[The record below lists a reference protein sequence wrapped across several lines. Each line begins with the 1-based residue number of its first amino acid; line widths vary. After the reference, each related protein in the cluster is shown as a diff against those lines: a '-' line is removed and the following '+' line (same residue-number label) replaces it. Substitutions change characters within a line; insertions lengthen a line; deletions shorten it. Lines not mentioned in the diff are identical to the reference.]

1 MGAVKNFVKG
11 AATVLPE
18 IRKPIRKP
26 SLNEKLMWTGIAVIV
41 YMVMAVTPLTGVPV
55 GSQSQFS
62 YSSIIF
68 ASQQGTLMTLGIGP
82 IVTAG
87 LILQLLAGSEIIR
100 VDFQNPDDRAIF
112 TSATKLLTMIV
123 IVVEASAYLLG
134 GLFGTITPPAAITIF
149 FELFAASV
157 IVMLLDELVQ
167 KGWGIGSGVSLFI
180 LAGVAQRVMWDMFS
194 PLQIPLK
201 AATSSATAAVTTYY
215 GGIPFFIN
223 ATLAG
228 HPLDAMFR
236 TDAPQF
242 PTIFGLMLTITAI
255 LIIIYVEGM
264 RIEIPITSTKYR
276 GFAGVYPIKLL
287 YVSNI
292 PVILFSALVSNISFF
307 AAYIWKAYDY
317 NNVNPWINWFARYNT
332 TQVIQGASTGQSPL
346 SYQPLNNSLIYYMTS
361 PPAIYAPN
369 TDLLRALT
377 YVLFAVIF
385 SVMFARIWVEIGGLS
400 PKAAA
405 KNLIGADVMVPGFR
419 RTGTS
424 VEAILSKY
432 IPVIT
437 ILGGIFIG
445 LLAALAQLLGVY
457 GTGVGLLL
465 MIDIII
471 QYYQMLVKEQLE
483 SMMPRLGALLGR
495 T

>member
-1 MGAVKNFVKG
+1 MGAIKNFVKS
-11 AATVLPE
+11 AATILPE

-26 SLNEKLMWTGIAVIV
+26 SLNEKLMWTGITLIV
-41 YMVMAVTPLTGVPV
+41 YFVMAVTPLTGVQI

-62 YSSIIF
+62 YSNIIF

-87 LILQLLAGSEIIR
+87 LILQLLAGSDIVR
-100 VDFQNPDDRAIF
+100 VDFQNPDDRSIF
-112 TSATKLLTMIV
+112 TSATKLLTIIV
-123 IVVEASAYLLG
+123 IVVEASAYLIG
-134 GLFGTITPPAAITIF
+134 GLFGTISPSASIAIF

-180 LAGVAQRVMWDMFS
+180 LAGVAQRMMWDIFS
-194 PLQIPLK
+194 PLSVPVSGTGQN
-201 AATSSATAAVTTYY
+201 AVTAIY
-215 GGIPFFIN
+215 GVIPALVESIFKGNVASMFFREN
-223 ATLAG
+223 A
-228 HPLDAMFR
+228 PN
-236 TDAPQF
+236 F
-242 PTIFGLMLTITAI
+242 PSIFGLLLTIAAI
-255 LIIIYVEGM
+255 LIIVYFEGM

-292 PVILFSALVSNISFF
+292 PVILFSALTSNIQFF
-307 AAYIWKAYDY
+307 GAYVWKAYDPSNSNIY
-317 NNVNPWINWFARYNT
+317 FNWFAKYNL
-332 TQVIQGASTGQSPL
+332 TQIAANPTASAL
-346 SYQPLNNSLIYYMTS
+346 SYQPLPGNLIYYMTS
-361 PPAIYAPN
+361 PNSIFVPHPDYI
-369 TDLLRALT
+369 RALT
-377 YVLFAVIF
+377 YVAFAVIF

-419 RTGTS
+419 RSGAS
-424 VEAILSKY
+424 VEAILQKY

-437 ILGGIFIG
+437 IIGGIFIG
-445 LLAALAQLLGVY
+445 LLAALANIFGVY

-465 MIDIII
+465 MCDIII

-483 SMMPRLGALLGR
+483 NMMPRLGALLGR

>member
-1 MGAVKNFVKG
+1 MGALTNFIKA

-18 IRKPIRKP
+18 IRKPTRKP
-26 SLNEKLMWTGIAVIV
+26 SLNEKLIWTGIAVIV
-41 YMVMAVTPLTGVPV
+41 YMVMAVTPLTGIPV
-55 GSQSQFS
+55 GAQSQFS

-87 LILQLLAGSEIIR
+87 LILQLLAGSEIIK
-100 VDFQNPDDRAIF
+100 VDFQNPDDRALF
-112 TSATKLLTMIV
+112 TSATKFLTIIV
-123 IVVEASAYLLG
+123 IAVEASAYLLG
-134 GLFGTITPPAAITIF
+134 GLFGQINAAASIAIF

-180 LAGVAQRVMWDMFS
+180 LAGVAQRVMWDIFS
-194 PLQIPLK
+194 PLQVPVTQGV
-201 AATSSATAAVTTYY
+201 TSIYGFVPFLVSAIA
-215 GGIPFFIN
+215 
-223 ATLAG
+223 AG
-228 HPLDAMFR
+228 HPAEALFR
-236 TDAPQF
+236 PDAPQF
-242 PTIFGLMLTITAI
+242 PSGFGLILTLAAMLIV
-255 LIIIYVEGM
+255 IYVEGM

-292 PVILFSALVSNISFF
+292 PVILFSALVANISFF
-307 AAYIWKAYDY
+307 AAYLWKQYDLNNSNHIFNYFAKY
-317 NNVNPWINWFARYNT
+317 NLTSVTSA
-332 TQVIQGASTGQSPL
+332 QSPL
-346 SYQPLNNSLIYYMTS
+346 SYQPLKGSLIYYMTG
-361 PPAIYAPN
+361 PTTPVYAAG
-369 TDLLRALT
+369 TDWIRALT
-377 YVLFAVIF
+377 YVAFAVAF

-445 LLAALAQLLGVY
+445 LLASLAQLLGVY

-495 T
+495 K

>member
-1 MGAVKNFVKG
+1 MGAIKNFVKG

-18 IRKPIRKP
+18 IRKPVRKP
-26 SLNEKLMWTGIAVIV
+26 SLNEKLIWTGIAVIV
-41 YMVMAVTPLTGVPV
+41 YMVMAVTPLTGVAV
-55 GSQSQFS
+55 GAQSQFS

-100 VDFQNPDDRAIF
+100 IDFQNPEDRAIF

-123 IVVEASAYLLG
+123 IVVEASAYLIG
-134 GLFGTITPPAAITIF
+134 GLFGTIAPPAAIAIF

-180 LAGVAQRVMWDMFS
+180 LAGVAQRVMWDIFS
-194 PLQIPLK
+194 PLQVPVSGGGNTGLPV
-201 AATSSATAAVTTYY
+201 VTQVY
-215 GGIPFFIN
+215 GGISYLISSIISGNPADAFF
-223 ATLAG
+223 
-228 HPLDAMFR
+228 R
-236 TDAPQF
+236 VSAPQF
-242 PTIFGLMLTITAI
+242 PSIFGLIMTIVAM
-255 LIIIYVEGM
+255 LIIVYVEGM

-276 GFAGVYPIKLL
+276 GFAGTYPIKLL

-292 PVILFSALVSNISFF
+292 PVILFSALIANISFF
-307 AAYIWKAYDY
+307 GAYLWKAYNP
-317 NNVNPWINWFARYNT
+317 NNTNPWFNWFVRYNST
-332 TQVIQGASTGQSPL
+332 SITQGQSPL
-346 SYQPLNNSLIYYMTS
+346 SYQPLNDSLIYYMTS
-361 PPAIYAPN
+361 PRDIFVPHPDY
-369 TDLLRALT
+369 LRALT
-377 YVLFAVIF
+377 YVLFAVVF

-405 KNLIGADVMVPGFR
+405 KSLIGADVMVPGFR

-445 LLAALAQLLGVY
+445 LLASVSDILGVY

-483 SMMPRLGALLGR
+483 SMMPRLGSLLGR

>member
-1 MGAVKNFVKG
+1 LGAIRNFVRG

-18 IRKPIRKP
+18 IRKPTRKP
-26 SLNEKLMWTGIAVIV
+26 SLTEKLMWTGIALAV
-41 YMVMAVTPLTGVPV
+41 YLVMAVTPLTGVAI
-55 GSQSQFS
+55 GQQSQFS

-87 LILQLLAGSEIIR
+87 LILQLLAGSEIIK
-100 VDFQNPDDRAIF
+100 VDFQNPEDRVLF

-123 IVVEASAYLLG
+123 IVVEASAYLIG
-134 GLFGTITPPAAITIF
+134 GLFGSIAPNAAIAIF

-180 LAGVAQRVMWDMFS
+180 LAGVAQRMAWDMFS
-194 PLQIPLK
+194 PLSIPV
-201 AATSSATAAVTTYY
+201 SGSGATAVSQIY
-215 GGIPFFIN
+215 GGIPYLISQIAAGTPQNAFFRSSAAQFPSMFGLII
-223 ATLAG
+223 TLA
-228 HPLDAMFR
+228 AMF
-236 TDAPQF
+236 
-242 PTIFGLMLTITAI
+242 
-255 LIIIYVEGM
+255 IIIYIEGM

-292 PVILFSALVSNISFF
+292 PVILFSALISNISFF
-307 AAYIWKAYDY
+307 AVYLWKSYDY
-317 NNVNPWINWFARYNT
+317 GNVSSWFNWFARYNT
-332 TQVIQGASTGQSPL
+332 TQIASNPGQSPL
-346 SYQPLNNSLIYYMTS
+346 NFQPLSGSLIYYMTS
-361 PPAIYAPN
+361 PN
-369 TDLLRALT
+369 TIFVPHPDYLRALT
-377 YVLFAVIF
+377 YVLFAVVF

-419 RTGTS
+419 RSGTS

-437 ILGGIFIG
+437 IIGGIFIG
-445 LLAALAQLLGVY
+445 LLASLASILGVY

>member
-18 IRKPIRKP
+18 IRKPTRKP
-26 SLNEKLMWTGIAVIV
+26 SLNEKLIWTGVALIV
-41 YMVMAVTPLTGVPV
+41 YLVMAVTPLTGVAV
-55 GSQSQFS
+55 GAQSQFS

-123 IVVEASAYLLG
+123 IVVEASAYLIG
-134 GLFGTITPPAAITIF
+134 GLFGTIQPPAAIAIF

-180 LAGVAQRVMWDMFS
+180 LAGVAQRVMWDIFS
-194 PLQIPLK
+194 PLEVPITGGGNTGLPVVAQ
-201 AATSSATAAVTTYY
+201 YY
-215 GGIPFFIN
+215 GGIVYLLSSTF
-223 ATLAG
+223 AG
-228 HPLDAMFR
+228 HPQSAFFR
-236 TDAPQF
+236 ESAPQF
-242 PTIFGLMLTITAI
+242 PSIFGLIMTLAAI
-255 LIIIYVEGM
+255 FFIIYVEGM

-292 PVILFSALVSNISFF
+292 PVILFSALISNISFF
-307 AAYIWKAYDY
+307 AAYLWKAYDV
-317 NNVNPWINWFARYNT
+317 NNSNQWFNWFAMYNS
-332 TQVIQGASTGQSPL
+332 TQVSSSQSPL
-346 SYQPLNNSLIYYMTS
+346 SYQPLKGTLIYYMTS
-361 PPAIYAPN
+361 PRDIFVPHPDY
-369 TDLLRALT
+369 LRALT
-377 YVLFAVIF
+377 YVLFAVVF

-405 KNLIGADVMVPGFR
+405 KSLIGADVMVPGFR
-419 RTGTS
+419 RSGTS
-424 VEAILSKY
+424 VEAILTRY

-437 ILGGIFIG
+437 IIGGIFIG
-445 LLAALAQLLGVY
+445 LLASLSDILGVY

>member
-1 MGAVKNFVKG
+1 MGAIKNFVKS

-18 IRKPIRKP
+18 IRKPVRKP
-26 SLNEKLMWTGIAVIV
+26 SLNEKLMWTGIALIV
-41 YMVMAVTPLTGVPV
+41 YFVMAVTPLTGVQI

-62 YSSIIF
+62 YSNIIF

-100 VDFQNPDDRAIF
+100 VDFQNPDDRSIF

-123 IVVEASAYLLG
+123 IVVEASAYLIG
-134 GLFGTITPPAAITIF
+134 GLFGTIHAAASIAIF

-167 KGWGIGSGVSLFI
+167 KGWGIGSGISLFI
-180 LAGVAQRVMWDMFS
+180 LAGVAQRMMWDIFS
-194 PLQIPLK
+194 PLQIPLSGGGTTGLPSV
-201 AATSSATAAVTTYY
+201 AAYYGIVPALLNSTYFGRPLSVFFRENAPNFPSLFGLILTAA
-215 GGIPFFIN
+215 
-223 ATLAG
+223 
-228 HPLDAMFR
+228 
-236 TDAPQF
+236 
-242 PTIFGLMLTITAI
+242 AI
-255 LIIIYVEGM
+255 LVIVYVEGM

-292 PVILFSALVSNISFF
+292 PVILFSALTSNISFF
-307 AAYIWKAYDY
+307 GAYIWKAYDSANTNAY
-317 NNVNPWINWFARYNT
+317 INWFARYNV
-332 TQVIQGASTGQSPL
+332 TQIASNPTESAL
-346 SYQPLNNSLIYYMTS
+346 SYQPLKGNLIYYMTS
-361 PPAIYAPN
+361 PNSIFVPHPDYI
-369 TDLLRALT
+369 RALT
-377 YVLFAVIF
+377 YVCFAVVF

-419 RTGTS
+419 RSGAS
-424 VEAILSKY
+424 VEAILQKY

-437 ILGGIFIG
+437 IIGGIFIG
-445 LLAALAQLLGVY
+445 LLASLANILGVY

-465 MIDIII
+465 MCDIII

-483 SMMPRLGALLGR
+483 NMMPRLGSLLGR
-495 T
+495 S

>member
-55 GSQSQFS
+55 GAQSQFS

-68 ASQQGTLMTLGIGP
+68 ASSQGTLMTLGIGP

-100 VDFQNPDDRAIF
+100 VDFQNPDDRALF

-134 GLFGTITPPAAITIF
+134 GLFGSISPPAAITIF

-194 PLQIPLK
+194 PLQVPIHA
-201 AATSSATAAVTTYY
+201 AATNTTASVTTFY
-215 GGIPFFIN
+215 GGIPYFIN

-228 HPLDAMFR
+228 HPQDAIFR
-236 TDAPQF
+236 SNAPSF
-242 PTIFGLMLTITAI
+242 PTLFGLILTISAI
-255 LIIIYVEGM
+255 LVIIYVEGM

-317 NNVNPWINWFARYNT
+317 NNVNPLVNWFARYNT
-332 TQVIQGASTGQSPL
+332 TQILSSSGQSPL

-361 PPAIYAPN
+361 PPAIYTPH
-369 TDLLRALT
+369 TDFIRALT
-377 YVLFAVIF
+377 YVMFAVIF

-419 RTGTS
+419 RSGTS
-424 VEAILSKY
+424 VEAILQKY

-437 ILGGIFIG
+437 IIGGIFIG
-445 LLAALAQLLGVY
+445 LLASLAQLLGVY

-465 MIDIII
+465 MTDIII
-471 QYYQMLVKEQLE
+471 QYYQMLLKEHLE
-483 SMMPRLGALLGR
+483 SMMPRLGSLLGR
-495 T
+495 S

>member
-1 MGAVKNFVKG
+1 MGAVRNFVKG

-18 IRKPIRKP
+18 IKKPVRKP
-26 SLNEKLMWTGIAVIV
+26 SLNEKLIWTGTALIV
-41 YMVMAVTPLTGVPV
+41 YLVMAVTPLTGVAV
-55 GSQSQFS
+55 GAQSQFS

-87 LILQLLAGSEIIR
+87 LILQLLAGSEIIK

-123 IVVEASAYLLG
+123 IVVESSAYLIG
-134 GLFGTITPPAAITIF
+134 GLFGQISPAASIAIF
-149 FELFAASV
+149 FELFVASV

-180 LAGVAQRVMWDMFS
+180 LAGVAQRIAWDMFS
-194 PLQIPLK
+194 PLQIALNN
-201 AATSSATAAVTTYY
+201 TSNGAAAVTTYY
-215 GGIPFFIN
+215 GGIPYFIN
-223 ATLAG
+223 ATIAG
-228 HPLDAMFR
+228 HPLAALFR

-242 PTIFGLMLTITAI
+242 PTLFGLVLTISAI
-255 LIIIYVEGM
+255 LIIVYVEGM

-292 PVILFSALVSNISFF
+292 PVILFSALTSNLSFF
-307 AAYIWKAYDY
+307 GAYIWKAYDY
-317 NNVNPWINWFARYNT
+317 GNSNPWINWFVKYNV
-332 TQVIQGASTGQSPL
+332 TQVAAAQAQNQSPL
-346 SYQPLNNSLIYYMTS
+346 SYQSVKGSLIYYMTG
-361 PPAIYAPN
+361 PN
-369 TDLLRALT
+369 ADYTPGTDWIRAGT
-377 YVLFAVIF
+377 YVAFAVMF

-419 RTGTS
+419 RSGTS

-437 ILGGIFIG
+437 IIGGIFIG
-445 LLAALAQLLGVY
+445 LLASLAQLLGVY

-465 MIDIII
+465 MVDIII

-495 T
+495 S

>member
-1 MGAVKNFVKG
+1 MGAIKNFVKS

-18 IRKPIRKP
+18 IRKPVRKP
-26 SLNEKLMWTGIAVIV
+26 SLNEKLMWTGIALIV
-41 YMVMAVTPLTGVPV
+41 YFVMAVTPLTGVAV

-62 YSSIIF
+62 YSNIIF

-87 LILQLLAGSEIIR
+87 LILQLLAGSEIIK
-100 VDFQNPDDRAIF
+100 VDFQNPDDRSIF

-123 IVVEASAYLLG
+123 IVVEASAYLIG
-134 GLFGTITPPAAITIF
+134 GLFGTIKAPAAIAIF
-149 FELFAASV
+149 LELFAASV

-167 KGWGIGSGVSLFI
+167 KGWGIGSGISLFI
-180 LAGVAQRVMWDMFS
+180 LAGVAQRMMWDIFS
-194 PLQIPLK
+194 PLVLTVSGGGTTGLPPV
-201 AATSSATAAVTTYY
+201 TAYY
-215 GGIPFFIN
+215 GSIPALFSAIF
-223 ATLAG
+223 AG
-228 HPLDAMFR
+228 HPFSVFFR
-236 TDAPQF
+236 ENAPNF
-242 PTIFGLMLTITAI
+242 PSIFGLILTSAAI
-255 LIIIYVEGM
+255 LVIVYVEGM

-292 PVILFSALVSNISFF
+292 PVILFSALTTNIQFF
-307 AAYIWKAYDY
+307 GAYIWKAYDPHNTNIY
-317 NNVNPWINWFARYNT
+317 FNWFAQYNI
-332 TQVIQGASTGQSPL
+332 TQIQSNLNESAL
-346 SYQPLNNSLIYYMTS
+346 SYQPLPGNLIYYMTS
-361 PPAIYAPN
+361 PNSIFVPHPDYI
-369 TDLLRALT
+369 RALT
-377 YVLFAVIF
+377 YVCFAVIF

-419 RTGTS
+419 RSGAS
-424 VEAILSKY
+424 VEAILQKY

-437 ILGGIFIG
+437 IIGGIFIG
-445 LLAALAQLLGVY
+445 LLASLANILGVY

-465 MIDIII
+465 MCDIII

-483 SMMPRLGALLGR
+483 NMMPRLGALLGR

>member
-1 MGAVKNFVKG
+1 MSGIKDFVKG

-18 IRKPIRKP
+18 IRKPVRKP
-26 SLNEKLMWTGIAVIV
+26 SLNEKLMWTGIALIV

-55 GSQSQFS
+55 GAQSQFS

-68 ASQQGTLMTLGIGP
+68 ASSQGTLMTLGIGP

-134 GLFGTITPPAAITIF
+134 GLFGTISPAAAIAIF

-194 PLQIPLK
+194 PLQVPIH
-201 AATSSATAAVTTYY
+201 AATSNSTAAVTTFY
-215 GGIPFFIN
+215 GGIPYFIN
-223 ATLAG
+223 ATLVG
-228 HPLDAMFR
+228 HPQDAFFR
-236 TDAPQF
+236 TNAPSF
-242 PTIFGLMLTITAI
+242 PTIFGLILTISAI

-317 NNVNPWINWFARYNT
+317 NNVNPLINWFARYNT
-332 TQVIQGASTGQSPL
+332 TQILQNPNQSPL
-346 SYQPLNNSLIYYMTS
+346 SYQPLNDSLIYYMTS
-361 PPAIYAPN
+361 PTAIYTPH
-369 TDLLRALT
+369 TDYIRALT

-419 RTGTS
+419 RSGTS
-424 VEAILSKY
+424 VEAILQKY

-437 ILGGIFIG
+437 IIGGIFIG
-445 LLAALAQLLGVY
+445 LLAALSQLLGVY

-465 MIDIII
+465 MTDIII
-471 QYYQMLVKEQLE
+471 QYYQMLLKEQLE
-483 SMMPRLGALLGR
+483 SMMPRLGSLLGR

>member
-1 MGAVKNFVKG
+1 MSGIRDFVKG

-18 IRKPIRKP
+18 IRKPVRKP

-41 YMVMAVTPLTGVPV
+41 YMVMAVTPLTGIPI
-55 GSQSQFS
+55 GAQSQFS

-68 ASQQGTLMTLGIGP
+68 ASSQGTLMTLGIGP

-100 VDFQNPDDRAIF
+100 VDFQNPDDRALF

-134 GLFGTITPPAAITIF
+134 GLFGTISAPAAITIF

-194 PLQIPLK
+194 PLQVPVH
-201 AATSSATAAVTTYY
+201 TAAAGSNVTVSEFY
-215 GGIPFFIN
+215 GGIPYFIN
-223 ATLAG
+223 ATMAG
-228 HPLDAMFR
+228 HPLDALFR
-236 TDAPQF
+236 PGAPQF
-242 PTIFGLMLTITAI
+242 PTIFGLLLTLAAI

-317 NNVNPWINWFARYNT
+317 NNVNPLINWFARYNT
-332 TQVIQGASTGQSPL
+332 TQILANPGQSPL
-346 SYQPLNNSLIYYMTS
+346 SYQPLNDSLIYYMTS
-361 PPAIYAPN
+361 PQAIYTPH
-369 TDLLRALT
+369 TDFVRALT

-419 RTGTS
+419 RSGTS
-424 VEAILSKY
+424 VEAILQKY

-437 ILGGIFIG
+437 IIGGIFIG
-445 LLAALAQLLGVY
+445 LLASLAQLLGVY

-465 MIDIII
+465 MTDIII
-471 QYYQMLVKEQLE
+471 QYYQMLLKEHLE
-483 SMMPRLGALLGR
+483 SMMPRLGSLLGR
-495 T
+495 S

>member
-1 MGAVKNFVKG
+1 MGAIKNFVKG

-18 IRKPIRKP
+18 IRKPVRKP
-26 SLNEKLMWTGIAVIV
+26 SLNEKLMWTGIALIV
-41 YMVMAVTPLTGVPV
+41 YMVMAVTPLTGVPI
-55 GSQSQFS
+55 GASNPNS

-87 LILQLLAGSEIIR
+87 LILQLLAGSEIIK

-123 IVVEASAYLLG
+123 IVVEASAYLIG
-134 GLFGTITPPAAITIF
+134 GLFGSIAPQAAIAIF

-157 IVMLLDELVQ
+157 IVMLLDELIQ

-180 LAGVAQRVMWDMFS
+180 LAGVAQRTMWDIFS
-194 PLQIPLK
+194 PIVVPV
-201 AATSSATAAVTTYY
+201 SGSGATAITQFY
-215 GGIPFFIN
+215 GVVPATISALFHGNVGSMFFREN
-223 ATLAG
+223 
-228 HPLDAMFR
+228 
-236 TDAPQF
+236 APQF
-242 PTIFGLMLTITAI
+242 PSIFGLILTIAAI
-255 LIIIYVEGM
+255 LVIVYVEGM

-292 PVILFSALVSNISFF
+292 PVILFSALTSNIQFF
-307 AAYIWKAYDY
+307 ASYLWKAYDP
-317 NNVNPWINWFARYNT
+317 NNTNVYFNWFAKFNS
-332 TQVIQGASTGQSPL
+332 TQIAQAGAGASPL
-346 SYQPLNNSLIYYMTS
+346 SYQPLPGNLIYYMTS
-361 PPAIYAPN
+361 PNTIFAPHA
-369 TDLLRALT
+369 DYLRALT

-419 RTGTS
+419 RSGTS

-432 IPVIT
+432 
-437 ILGGIFIG
+437 
-445 LLAALAQLLGVY
+445 
-457 GTGVGLLL
+457 
-465 MIDIII
+465 
-471 QYYQMLVKEQLE
+471 
-483 SMMPRLGALLGR
+483 
-495 T
+495 

>member
-1 MGAVKNFVKG
+1 MGAIKNFVKS

-18 IRKPIRKP
+18 IKKPVRKP
-26 SLNEKLMWTGIAVIV
+26 SLNEKLMWTGIALIV
-41 YMVMAVTPLTGVPV
+41 YFVMAVTPLTGVAV
-55 GSQSQFS
+55 GGQSQFS
-62 YSSIIF
+62 YSNIIF

-100 VDFQNPDDRAIF
+100 VDFQNPDDRSIF

-123 IVVEASAYLLG
+123 IVVEASAYLIG
-134 GLFGTITPPAAITIF
+134 GLFGTINPAAAIAIF

-167 KGWGIGSGVSLFI
+167 KGWGIGSGISLFI
-180 LAGVAQRVMWDMFS
+180 LAGVAQRMMWDIFS
-194 PLQIPLK
+194 PLSLTVSGGGSTGLP
-201 AATSSATAAVTTYY
+201 AVTAYY
-215 GGIPFFIN
+215 GSIPALFSAIF
-223 ATLAG
+223 AG
-228 HPLDAMFR
+228 HPFSVFFR
-236 TDAPQF
+236 EDAPNF
-242 PTIFGLMLTITAI
+242 PSIFGLILTAAAI
-255 LIIIYVEGM
+255 LVIVFVEGL
-264 RIEIPITSTKYR
+264 RIEIPITSSKYR
-276 GFAGVYPIKLL
+276 VFAGVYPIILL

-292 PVILFSALVSNISFF
+292 PVILFSALTSNIQFF
-307 AAYIWKAYDY
+307 GAYLWKAYDPS
-317 NNVNPWINWFARYNT
+317 NSNVYFNWFARYNLT
-332 TQVIQGASTGQSPL
+332 AITANESAL
-346 SYQPLNNSLIYYMTS
+346 SYQALPGNLIYYMTS
-361 PPAIYAPN
+361 PNSIFVPHPDYV
-369 TDLLRALT
+369 RALT
-377 YVLFAVIF
+377 YVCFAVVF

-419 RTGTS
+419 RSGAS
-424 VEAILSKY
+424 VEAILQKY

-437 ILGGIFIG
+437 IIGGIFIG
-445 LLAALAQLLGVY
+445 LLASLANILGVY

-465 MIDIII
+465 MCDIII
-471 QYYQMLVKEQLE
+471 QYYQMLVKEHLE